1 MSKVGQGQGE
11 GEEADVDDEVD
22 PENPLYGLEERLRN
36 MNLDEESLRIVKDK
50 LMHANNKIKNA
61 LEDRQK
67 NLDSKL
73 GEKQGAKKK

>member
-1 MSKVGQGQGE
+1 M
-11 GEEADVDDEVD
+11 D

-36 MNLDEESLRIVKDK
+36 MNLDEESLRIVKEK
-50 LMHANNKIKNA
+50 LMTANIKIKNA

-73 GEKQGAKKK
+73 GEKAGAKKKWKWIFS

>member
-1 MSKVGQGQGE
+1 
-11 GEEADVDDEVD
+11 
-22 PENPLYGLEERLRN
+22 